1 MKYVWSAFAL
11 VLLAVATLLAA
22 CGSKSA
28 SSSAAGNYELVKN
41 QALID
46 GLKATAANDNPELTA
61 AKVEEMLKPLAATLV
76 LKEDGTFTIRGNMG
90 AAFEASGTWT
100 LAGKD
105 LTLTSTRE
113 NGKDRK
119 TPEIN
124 KVVLEGDTITF
135 PKDPKSQPF
144 AMVLRR
150 T

>member
-11 VLLAVATLLAA
+11 ALLALATSLAA
-22 CGSKSA
+22 CGSKA
-28 SSSAAGNYELVKN
+28 SSPAGTYELVKD

-46 GLKATAANDNPELTA
+46 GLKAIAANDNPELSA

-119 TPEIN
+119 TPEVN